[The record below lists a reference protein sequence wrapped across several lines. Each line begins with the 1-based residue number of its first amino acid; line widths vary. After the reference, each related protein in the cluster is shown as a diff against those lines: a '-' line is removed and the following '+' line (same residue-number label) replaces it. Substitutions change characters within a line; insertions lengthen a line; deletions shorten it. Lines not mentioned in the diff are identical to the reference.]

1 MIRSFPHHGFFQKRL
16 VHIFYGGV
24 SSHDMTSLDVA
35 YGGNLMLKTLID
47 AIKIIEDMCSNP
59 YNNWRDK
66 RIMKRDVN
74 QVKQDDS
81 QIELGK

>member
-1 MIRSFPHHGFFQKRL
+1 
-16 VHIFYGGV
+16 
-24 SSHDMTSLDVA
+24 MTSLDVA

-47 AIKIIEDMCSNP
+47 SIKIIEDMCSNP